1 MREDIRAFYAFYRE
15 LHRVFTVNCRMHPY
29 RIRTIGKPHGIHLR
43 PRTYSRTRRYRHR
56 SRHRYAHRLRSRRHR
71 QAGSHPMARTDP
83 SDCRHS
89 QNPAHRHPL
98 QRNTRHNRKK
108 RRLRHHL
115 AKEGSL
121 SRHRLYPVICSN
133 PRPAA
138 IHPQTHTQTVGALPS
153 PSVFC
158 PALKE
163 EFAAVFVP
171 AVYLRVRS
179 AFETRCSSGNVRL
192 LRRRYFSPHRIFV
205 SIAEPAASAMPRLCS
220 VCRCSL
226 ADRHSPRYVPCQ
238 VSQLAD
244 GRLAA
249 LTAALG
255 QQTTRHP
262 AAHSV
267 YPALSP
273 PAPVDITLAFGVL
286 TLPSPPGY

>member
-1 MREDIRAFYAFYRE
+1 MNPVTHIEYPRLWSVDNTLAFGV
-15 LHRVFTVNCRMHPY
+15 L
-29 RIRTIGKPHGIHLR
+29 TI
-43 PRTYSRTRRYRHR
+43 
-56 SRHRYAHRLRSRRHR
+56 
-71 QAGSHPMARTDP
+71 
-83 SDCRHS
+83 
-89 QNPAHRHPL
+89 
-98 QRNTRHNRKK
+98 
-108 RRLRHHL
+108 
-115 AKEGSL
+115 
-121 SRHRLYPVICSN
+121 
-133 PRPAA
+133 
-138 IHPQTHTQTVGALPS
+138 PS
-153 PSVFC
+153 PSFFC

-163 EFAAVFVP
+163 EFADVFVP

-226 ADRHSPRYVPCQ
+226 ADGHSPRYVPCQ

-267 YPALSP
+267 YPAPAP